1 MRMGEMSQRTGVH
14 ERMLRY
20 YEQRGLLHPQRRP
33 SGYREY
39 DEADVTTVHRIRAL
53 LDAGLSTALIA
64 EVLPCVRED
73 DALLRPAC
81 PQVRAGLAA
90 ERERMNSAIAA
101 LTSSR
106 DLLDRVLSPVPA
118 AAGTAT

>member
-1 MRMGEMSQRTGVH
+1 MRMGEMSRRTGVH

-20 YEQRGLLHPQRRP
+20 YEQRGLLRPQRRP

-39 DEADVTTVHRIRAL
+39 GEADVTTVHRIRAL

-64 EVLPCVRED
+64 EVLPCVRAD
-73 DALLRPAC
+73 GALLRPTC

-90 ERERMNSAIAA
+90 ERDRMTSAIAA
-101 LTSSR
+101 LSTSR
-106 DLLDRVLSPVPA
+106 DLLDRVLGP
-118 AAGTAT
+118 

>member
-39 DEADVTTVHRIRAL
+39 GEADVATVRRIRAL

-64 EVLPCVRED
+64 EVLPCVRAD
-73 DALLRPAC
+73 GALLRPTC
-81 PQVRAGLAA
+81 PQVRASLTA
-90 ERERMNSAIAA
+90 ERERMTSAIAA
-101 LTSSR
+101 LSTSR
-106 DLLDRVLSPVPA
+106 DLLDQVLSPA
-118 AAGTAT
+118 AAGT

>member
-39 DEADVTTVHRIRAL
+39 VEADVTAVLRIRAL

-64 EVLPCVRED
+64 EVLPCVRND
-73 DALLRPAC
+73 GAVLRPAC
-81 PQVRAGLAA
+81 PQVRATLAA
-90 ERERMNSAIAA
+90 ERDRMSSAIAA
-101 LTSSR
+101 LSTSR
-106 DLLDRVLSPVPA
+106 DLLEQVLDPA
-118 AAGTAT
+118 SAGTHRH